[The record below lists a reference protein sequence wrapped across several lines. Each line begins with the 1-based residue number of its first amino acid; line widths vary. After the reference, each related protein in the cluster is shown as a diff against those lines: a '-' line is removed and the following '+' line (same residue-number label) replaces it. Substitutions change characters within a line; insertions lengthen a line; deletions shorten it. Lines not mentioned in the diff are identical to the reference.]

1 MAAARPGDL
10 GQRVAH
16 RRSELGLSRE
26 EVARR
31 AGMAAG
37 YLDYLEHSAAVAIPR
52 GSLIRLAAA
61 LEMTV
66 EALRGGTVH
75 RPPGPGR
82 AGPYPRLDE
91 LTHEECEAHLAG
103 GGVGRL
109 VFLRAG
115 VPVALPV
122 NFRCLDGDIVF
133 RTRAGGALAAALGTI
148 VSFEVDQIDEAMS
161 EGWSVLVSGHAHLV
175 DDPDELEQI
184 AGLGIEPW
192 PGGHRET
199 VIRIKTAQV
208 SGRSIHQKEL
218 SS

>member
-10 GQRVAH
+10 GRRVAH
-16 RRSELGLSRE
+16 RRRELGLSRE

-37 YLDYLEHSAAVAIPR
+37 YLDYLEHSSGVAIPR
-52 GSLIRLAAA
+52 GSLIRLADA
-61 LEMTV
+61 LETTV
-66 EALRGGTVH
+66 KALRGGTVD

-82 AGPYPRLDE
+82 AGPHPRLDV
-91 LTHEECEAHLAG
+91 LTRDECEAHLAG

-109 VFLRAG
+109 VFITAG

-122 NFRCLDGDIVF
+122 NFRYFDGDIVF
-133 RTRAGGALAAALGTI
+133 RTRADGALAAAAGTI
-148 VSFEVDQIDEAMS
+148 VSFEVDRIDEAMS

-184 AGLGIEPW
+184 AALGIEPW

-199 VIRIKTAQV
+199 VIRIETAEL
-208 SGRSIHQKEL
+208 SGRSIHQKEPA
-218 SS
+218 